1 MSIDKEIIS
10 FILSGSEMSRGGT
23 IATYFETL
31 SEITINANLDA
42 EFIIVVAYSDTSF
55 QEKLKVNSLNHPVQ
69 VVVVGDRNTWDQ
81 EIFAGLSRANG
92 DYAFVVSDS
101 LEGVDVLLP
110 NMLRLARLNRN
121 DVIGISNRVLLLER
135 IKFLRIEIL
144 FRILRHRTK
153 APLSVSNCNDLLITR
168 KALNWI
174 LRDLSSAQCMLEMYL
189 IPGLTFSFV
198 KTEIVRTRYKL
209 SRNMYSRLLT
219 RYTLIPLTILK
230 SCFSL
235 TVLVMLITSLN
246 ALLVRWRGVNLF
258 NHVEEQ
264 VPGWTT
270 LVLLIS
276 FGFAVTIWAL
286 YISLRTI
293 LHLVDEYS
301 SKPNQVIK
309 SVQRP

>member
-31 SEITINANLDA
+31 SEITINANVDA

-92 DYAFVVSDS
+92 DYAFVVGDS